1 MLETLIDVIYV
12 VEQEDIYEGLEFVE
26 YVLEKKH

>member
-12 VEQEDIYEGLEFVE
+12 EGQEDTYEGLEFVE

>member
-1 MLETLIDVIYV
+1 MLEMLIDVIYV
-12 VEQEDIYEGLEFVE
+12 DGQGDIYEGLEFVE